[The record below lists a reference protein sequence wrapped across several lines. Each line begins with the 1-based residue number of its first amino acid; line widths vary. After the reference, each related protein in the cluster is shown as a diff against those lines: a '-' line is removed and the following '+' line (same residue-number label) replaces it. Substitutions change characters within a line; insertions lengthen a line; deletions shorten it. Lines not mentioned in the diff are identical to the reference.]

1 MKTVTPQR
9 LNRAY
14 MDLFPGENRD
24 TAECET
30 IMGNWLER
38 YQQDPAKAIAT
49 QNWYGKVTQAL
60 FKALGLKQPR
70 SKREMLI
77 ALGISV

>member
-1 MKTVTPQR
+1 MKTVSPTE

-14 MDLFPGENRD
+14 MELYPGENHD
-24 TAECET
+24 NPDCER

-38 YQQDPAKAIAT
+38 YRNQPDCAIAT
-49 QNWYGKVTQAL
+49 QNWCGKVTKAL

-70 SKREMLI
+70 IKREMLEM
-77 ALGISV
+77 LT